1 MRVALVTRSEDETL
15 ALGRALGRVLRP
27 GDCVSLHGELGAGKT
42 CLVRGLAGGA
52 GADPG
57 QVSSPTFIVMQEYR
71 CTPGQ
76 ALEALVHMDAYR
88 LRGPD
93 ELETI
98 GWDRVVGDLAARRS
112 VAVVVEWAERIE
124 GALGAAP
131 VRLDVRLAHGDSPG
145 ERRVEIEGPEVW
157 TLRAGWSD
165 VEGLARGEVRRPTRC
180 PITGR
185 AVSPDSPT
193 YPFADERARLA
204 DLGKWLSGS
213 YHVPGDD
220 SGAGEGPQE

>member
-1 MRVALVTRSEDETL
+1 MRVALVTRSEEETV
-15 ALGRALGRVLRP
+15 ALGQALGRVLRP
-27 GDCVSLHGELGAGKT
+27 GDCVALHGELGAGKT
-42 CLVRGLAGGA
+42 RLVHGMAGGA

-71 CTPGQ
+71 CAPGN

-88 LRGPD
+88 LRGTD

-98 GWDRVVGDLAARRS
+98 GWDRVASDLRARRS
-112 VAVVVEWAERIE
+112 VALVVEWAERIE
-124 GALGAAP
+124 GALTAGA
-131 VRLDVRLAHGDSPG
+131 VRLDVRLSHGDSAG
-145 ERRVEIEGPEVW
+145 ERRVEIEGSEAW
-157 TLRAGWSD
+157 TVRAGWSE
-165 VEGLARGEVRRPTRC
+165 VEGLASAASRPATRC

-185 AVSPDSPT
+185 PVSPDSPT

-213 YHVPGDD
+213 YQVPGTGDD
-220 SGAGEGPQE
+220 PEQLFGE